1 MPFLQLSGH
10 DDLLGMLLF
19 NNPFSLL
26 SPSANQEGDCSVPEQ
41 RRSLGRESE
50 EVAGEYTPHFCPFWE
65 RKQGTDDYMHV
76 MLHGSRWSA

>member
-19 NNPFSLL
+19 NPFSLL
-26 SPSANQEGDCSVPEQ
+26 SPSANQEGDCSLPEQ

-50 EVAGEYTPHFCPFWE
+50 ELAGKYTPQFCAFWE
-65 RKQGTDDYMHV
+65 RKQGTDYVMHY
-76 MLHGSRWSA
+76 A